1 MNNGL
6 VKLRIVHDVYFS
18 RKRCTLDC
26 ACYQHMQTSCQKE
39 RVMLNLEFLRQHPD
53 VISESLMR
61 RGVTVPLA
69 EIITFAEQRRGLI
82 TRCEALRVTA
92 RRYEEARRAL
102 SPEAS
107 EEAKEEL
114 AEPHQAV
121 QREIKE
127 LEIEIAQVE
136 STLHS
141 QMMQVPNVLHGSVP
155 LGKDDQT
162 NVEVRRWGQPATMT
176 ATPVPH
182 WELGARLKIIDF
194 ERGAKL
200 AGSRFVVMRGLG
212 ARLERALINWMLD
225 IHISKHGYVEVAPP
239 LLVKRLAMVGTGQLP
254 KFEADAYLCEEDD
267 LFLNPTAEVPLVNL
281 HRDEILEPGTLP
293 LRYTACTAS
302 FRREAGSARRET
314 RGLTRVH
321 QFYKVELVQFVAPEH
336 SYVALEQMLREA
348 EVVLQRLELPYR
360 VVLLCA
366 GEVGFSAAK
375 TYDLEVWMPGQQRF
389 VEVAS
394 ISNCEAFQARR
405 ANIKY
410 RPAPGAHADF
420 VHTLNAS
427 GLAVGRTLA
436 AVLENYQQPDGSIT
450 VPHVLQSALGVSR
463 IAPG

>member
-1 MNNGL
+1 
-6 VKLRIVHDVYFS
+6 
-18 RKRCTLDC
+18 
-26 ACYQHMQTSCQKE
+26 
-39 RVMLNLEFLRQHPD
+39 MLNLEFLRQHPD

-92 RRYEEARRAL
+92 KRYEEAQRAL
-102 SPEAS
+102 PPEES

-114 AEPHQAV
+114 KESHQAI

-136 STLHS
+136 STLQS
-141 QMMQVPNVLHGSVP
+141 QVMQMPNVLHASVP
-155 LGKDDQT
+155 LGKDEQT

-176 ATPVPH
+176 ATPLPH
-182 WELGARLKIIDF
+182 WELGARLKILDF
-194 ERGAKL
+194 ERGTKL

-212 ARLERALINWMLD
+212 ARLERALINCMLD
-225 IHISKHGYVEVAPP
+225 IHTSKHGYVEVAPP
-239 LLVKRLAMVGTGQLP
+239 LLVKRLAMVGSGQLP

-302 FRREAGSARRET
+302 FRREAGSTRRET

-321 QFYKVELVQFVAPEH
+321 QFYKVELVQLVAPEH
-336 SYVALEQMLREA
+336 SYPALEQMLREA

-375 TYDLEVWMPGQQRF
+375 TYDLEAWMPGQQRF

-410 RPAPGAHADF
+410 RPALGAHADF

-436 AVLENYQQPDGSIT
+436 AILENYQQPDGSIT
-450 VPHVLQSALGVSR
+450 IPHVLQPALGVSR
-463 IAPG
+463 IAPA

>member
-1 MNNGL
+1 
-6 VKLRIVHDVYFS
+6 
-18 RKRCTLDC
+18 
-26 ACYQHMQTSCQKE
+26 MQTSCQE
-39 RVMLNLEFLRQHPD
+39 TRLMLNLEFLRQHPD
-53 VISESLMR
+53 VVSESLMR
-61 RGVTVPLA
+61 RGVSVPLA
-69 EIITFAEQRRGLI
+69 EILTLVEQRRGLI

-92 RRYEEARRAL
+92 KRYEEAQRAL
-102 SPEAS
+102 SPEEA
-107 EEAKEEL
+107 EEAREGLEE
-114 AEPHQAV
+114 PQQAV
-121 QREIKE
+121 RSEIRE
-127 LEIEIAQVE
+127 LEMEIAQVE
-136 STLHS
+136 STLQSH
-141 QMMQVPNVLHGSVP
+141 MMQVPNLLHASVP
-155 LGKDDQT
+155 LGKDEQA
-162 NVEVRRWGQPATMT
+162 NVEVRRWGQPATT
-176 ATPVPH
+176 AATPLPH
-182 WELGARLKIIDF
+182 WELGTRLKIIDF
-194 ERGAKL
+194 ERGTKL

-212 ARLERALINWMLD
+212 ARLERALINCMLD
-225 IHISKHGYVEVAPP
+225 IHTSKHGYVEVAPP
-239 LLVKRLAMVGTGQLP
+239 LLVKRLAMAGTGQLP
-254 KFEADAYLCEEDD
+254 KFEADAYLCDEDD

-281 HRDEILEPGTLP
+281 HRDEILEPGLLP

-302 FRREAGSARRET
+302 FRREVGSARRET

-321 QFYKVELVQFVAPEH
+321 QFYKVELVQFVAPEQ
-336 SYVALEQMLREA
+336 SYAALEQMLHEA

-436 AVLENYQQPDGSIT
+436 AILENYQQPDGSIAI
-450 VPHVLQSALGVSR
+450 PHTLQSALGVSR
-463 IAPG
+463 ITP